1 MISYQQFSTD
11 WKGRAAYCATL
22 SLGAIAVFLSAFLIA
37 ETFYTVAATGQ
48 LDEQTYGPSISVNGK
63 GKVSADKEDIIATFS
78 FGAQATS
85 ESVESAQEQ
94 ATKVIN
100 ESIAFLE
107 EQGVDREDIETQS
120 YNIYPHYEW
129 IAEACP
135 YGSSYCPGGRNLPVG
150 FDVSQTIVVKVRD
163 TSKAGDIFAGIG
175 KKNVTN
181 VSGLSFTI
189 DGIEELKDKA
199 RALAIADAKARAKV
213 NADALGLSLGDII
226 GMYESSPGYYPPMYE
241 GMGGG
246 YDMAVKTS
254 PDVPTGEQEV
264 EVSVDVQFEIEN

>member
-1 MISYQQFSTD
+1 MISYQQFSAD

-22 SLGAIAVFLSAFLIA
+22 SLGAVAVFLSIFLIA
-37 ETFYTVAATGQ
+37 ETFYTAASTSQ

-78 FGAQATS
+78 FGASATS

-94 ATKVIN
+94 ASKVIN
-100 ESIAFLE
+100 DSVAFLKD
-107 EQGVDREDIETQS
+107 QGGDEKDIETQA

-129 IAEACP
+129 VAEACP
-135 YGSSYCPGGRNLPVG
+135 LGAQYCPGGRNLPVG

-163 TSKAGDIFAGIG
+163 TNKAGDIFSGIG

-199 RALAIADAKARAKV
+199 RALAIADAKARAQA
-213 NADALGLSLGDII
+213 NADALGVELGDII
-226 GMYESSPGYYPPMYE
+226 GMYESTPGYYPPMYE
-241 GMGGG
+241 GMGAG

-254 PDVPTGEQEV
+254 PDVPVGEQEV
-264 EVSVDVQFEIEN
+264 EVSVDVQFEIGD